1 MIFRLIP
8 TKYDA
13 ENGKSRKCTDTIVE
27 NKQISEKISP
37 IIYLNKRQYVKNETF
52 INCMLL

>member
-27 NKQISEKISP
+27 
-37 IIYLNKRQYVKNETF
+37 KNQTNLGKN
-52 INCMLL
+52 IANNLLE